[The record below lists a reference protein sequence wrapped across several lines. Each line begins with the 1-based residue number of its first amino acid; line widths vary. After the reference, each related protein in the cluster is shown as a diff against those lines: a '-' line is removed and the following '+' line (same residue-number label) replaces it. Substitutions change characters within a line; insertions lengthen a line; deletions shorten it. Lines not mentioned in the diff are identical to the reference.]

1 MRGWVRKLGSS
12 EEVREEV
19 REGVCWWARKWTG
32 ECGGVIEAVRKG
44 VTEEVR
50 KGGMLGNAWRSWM
63 GARAGGQRKGA
74 GQGMCE
80 GVSEDVNDKMHKEVH
95 GGGEISEI
103 SSRI

>member
-1 MRGWVRKLGSS
+1 MRKLGSS

-50 KGGMLGNAWRSWM
+50 KGGMLGNA
-63 GARAGGQRKGA
+63 
-74 GQGMCE
+74 
-80 GVSEDVNDKMHKEVH
+80 
-95 GGGEISEI
+95 
-103 SSRI
+103 